1 MTDELLYT
9 PLLINIF
16 INSSCKITSKFH
28 HTSSRKVQ
36 KQEIY
41 YMYNSDS
48 KIRSIIPITE
58 QIENYDS
65 YSLPSLRE
73 TSVWRLLEISKNE

>member
-1 MTDELLYT
+1 
-9 PLLINIF
+9 
-16 INSSCKITSKFH
+16 
-28 HTSSRKVQ
+28 
-36 KQEIY
+36 
-41 YMYNSDS
+41 MYNSDS
-48 KIRSIIPITE
+48 KIRSIIPILTE